1 MHRECKQA
9 AFCIQWTNLFPV
21 KHHETSVMLSYRLLH
36 PLDIRAQALRSV
48 LSLRTISTADG
59 RSSHQ
64 DTNVKRAKV
73 VRRPQLSERSRE
85 KRVPSSV
92 LERLGSYGGLV
103 ASVGLGTVA
112 ELAKRNIGLADKNST
127 GTSLILNE
135 ANAKRIVETLCKV
148 RGAVLKLGQMLSI
161 QDSSLID
168 PRLAEIFDRVRQS
181 ADFMPEWQVEQV
193 MSSEL
198 GAEWRSKFAE
208 FGSKPFAAASIG
220 QVHEAKLHDGRQV
233 AVKIQYPGVDTSID
247 SDIKALTSLLRVWDF
262 LPKGLYVENLIQS
275 ARHDLAREVDYTNEA
290 RLSKEFKALIGDQ
303 DGYIVPTVIEELS
316 SKKVLVNE
324 LMSGLPVDKL
334 DDVEGLTY
342 ETKNDV
348 AKRLLKL
355 TLREVFEFRFMQTDP
370 NWSNFLYD
378 PDEDKLIL
386 LDFGA
391 ARSYTKE
398 FVDDYMQIIK
408 AAADRDPDKV
418 YEYSVRLGFLTGYET
433 KAMKQA
439 HVDSVMILGEA
450 FEHDREFDFGAQDM
464 THRIQRMI
472 PTMVQERLTP
482 PPEETYSL
490 HRKMSGVFLLCARLR
505 AKFNCKSMFDEIY
518 AKYVNLQTR

>member
-1 MHRECKQA
+1 MLFCKFA
-9 AFCIQWTNLFPV
+9 
-21 KHHETSVMLSYRLLH
+21 R
-36 PLDIRAQALRSV
+36 PLDNIRVRAVKNVSP
-48 LSLRTISTADG
+48 LRTLATADSG
-59 RSSHQ
+59 SHQ
-64 DTNVKRAKV
+64 GTDYKPKKV
-73 VRRPQLSERSRE
+73 IRRPQLSERSRE

-112 ELAKRNIGLADKNST
+112 EFAKRNIGLADKNASS
-127 GTSLILNE
+127 TSLILNE
-135 ANAKRIVETLCKV
+135 ANANRIVQTLCKV

-168 PRLAEIFDRVRQS
+168 PRLAEIFERVRQS
-181 ADFMPEWQVEQV
+181 ADFMPEWQIEQV

-198 GAEWRSKFAE
+198 TPEWRSKFAE
-208 FGSKPFAAASIG
+208 FSTKPFAAASIG
-220 QVHEAKLHDGRQV
+220 QVHEARLHDGRQV

-275 ARHDLAREVDYTNEA
+275 ARHDLAKEVDYTNEA
-290 RLSKEFKALIGDQ
+290 RLSKEFKELIGDKG
-303 DGYIVPTVIEELS
+303 GYIVPAVVEELS
-316 SKKVLVNE
+316 TKRVLVNE
-324 LMSGLPVDKL
+324 LMNGVAVDKL
-334 DDVEGLTY
+334 DEIEEVTHD
-342 ETKNDV
+342 TKNDV
-348 AKRLLKL
+348 ARRLLKL

-378 PDEDKLIL
+378 PEDNKLIL

-391 ARSYTKE
+391 ARSYKKE
-398 FVDDYMQIIK
+398 FVDDYVQIIR
-408 AAADRDPDKV
+408 AAADRNPEKV
-418 YEYSVRLGFLTGYET
+418 YQYSVRLGFLTGYET

-450 FEHDREFDFGAQDM
+450 FENDREFDFGAQDM

-490 HRKMSGVFLLCARLR
+490 HRKMSGVFLLCARLK
-505 AKFNCKSMFDEIY
+505 AKFNCKTMFEEIY
-518 AKYVNLQTR
+518 AKYGLVAQPCVKLK

>member
-1 MHRECKQA
+1 M
-9 AFCIQWTNLFPV
+9 
-21 KHHETSVMLSYRLLH
+21 
-36 PLDIRAQALRSV
+36 
-48 LSLRTISTADG
+48 
-59 RSSHQ
+59 
-64 DTNVKRAKV
+64 
-73 VRRPQLSERSRE
+73 
-85 KRVPSSV
+85 
-92 LERLGSYGGLV
+92 

-112 ELAKRNIGLADKNST
+112 ELAKRNIGLTDKNLS

-135 ANAKRIVETLCKV
+135 ANANRIVETLCKV

-168 PRLAEIFDRVRQS
+168 PRLAEIFERVRQS
-181 ADFMPEWQVEQV
+181 ADFMPEWQLEQV
-193 MSSEL
+193 MSAEL
-198 GAEWRSKFAE
+198 SPDWRSKFAD
-208 FGSKPFAAASIG
+208 FTSKPFAAASIG
-220 QVHEAKLHDGRQV
+220 QVHEARLHDGRQV

-275 ARHDLAREVDYTNEA
+275 ARHDLAKEVDYTNEA
-290 RLSKEFKALIGDQ
+290 RLSKEFKKLIGDQ
-303 DGYIVPTVIEELS
+303 DGFIVPAVVEELS
-316 SKKVLVNE
+316 TRRVLVNE
-324 LMSGLPVDKL
+324 LMSGVAVDRL
-334 DDVEGLTY
+334 DDIEGLTY
-342 ETKNDV
+342 GTKNDV

-355 TLREVFEFRFMQTDP
+355 TLLEVFKFRFMQTDP

-378 PDEDKLIL
+378 PEEDKLIL

-391 ARSYTKE
+391 ARVYGKE
-398 FVDDYMQIIK
+398 FVDDYVQIIR
-408 AAADRDPDKV
+408 AAADRNPDKV

-450 FEHDREFDFGAQDM
+450 FEKDSEFDFGSQDM
-464 THRIQRMI
+464 THRIQSMI

-490 HRKMSGVFLLCARLR
+490 HRKMSGVFLLCARLK
-505 AKFNCKSMFDEIY
+505 AKFNCKSMFEEIY
-518 AKYVNLQTR
+518 ANYNSSSTKVA